1 MLLPISIIL
10 LSILCYTVGCIHT
23 EIKYD
28 EKEEQQKEGRTHDR

>member
-10 LSILCYTVGCIHT
+10 LSILCYSVGCIHT

-28 EKEEQQKEGRTHDR
+28 EKEEEKEGGDSK

>member
-10 LSILCYTVGCIHT
+10 LAILCYSIGCIHT

-28 EKEEQQKEGRTHDR
+28 EEKEEKEEGEVNDR